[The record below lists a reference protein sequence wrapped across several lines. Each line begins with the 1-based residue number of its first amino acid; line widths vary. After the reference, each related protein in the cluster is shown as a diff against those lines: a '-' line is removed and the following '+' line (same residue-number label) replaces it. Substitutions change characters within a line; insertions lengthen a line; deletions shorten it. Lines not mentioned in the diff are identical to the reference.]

1 MSKKRLCTKCNIGF
15 LEHVEALGQVNC
27 SNCGEVVSQN
37 ALADTLPTAQDSHG
51 GRRRLMGSRVN
62 KRGPTG
68 TVPDANKRKGSL
80 YHNTNPRYRLRM
92 QTGLLISSA
101 LSEMVPK
108 NTIENIKAK
117 IEELFTTVE
126 HEEDF
131 KHKYRYGNGRHQFL
145 IAISMSYLV
154 IKTEAH
160 PITLREVLTR
170 FNEVHA
176 KHCVMASECSAHM
189 RYIQRKMKFV
199 QPMGRLSP
207 VKFFDRMLELLHL
220 HPDGVKLVLLSTK
233 NHVQFSGKEIIKK
246 RGQILLKVSK
256 HFQLSEGRN
265 PATILAACLYT
276 AARCSGYRL
285 ELNQVANHVHHAE
298 RVIKA
303 RVRELKKSV
312 LDFSKPVL
320 PFAQT
325 LTLNSIDY
333 AAPTTDPVKLEYG
346 STHISTRVE
355 SVLAWILDRFEALNC
370 LNEIKF
376 EENNFIE
383 GLKEEQGKKRSC
395 EENDSTASV
404 PKRRRQ
410 MFSLWS
416 APSHQLLHKKVQ
428 KRREVILAAIDS
440 IKETHPETAARVTK
454 LFKDSESQHTVHL
467 QEEPLSP
474 SQTLGGR
481 PTYCPRSKAAAFH
494 SKTKQREKA
503 KYDEDVEIVASI
515 LRNGKDVDL
524 EELLSLSKD
533 YNNLKKLEIDLEEKK
548 SGDNFDYAKTC
559 TDTNINAWGD
569 LDSLDKDIDK
579 YIFNA
584 EEAKQRE
591 ELQNILRNASTGA
604 NGSGALS

>member
-1 MSKKRLCTKCNIGF
+1 MSSKKLCTKCKVGI

-27 SNCGEVVSQN
+27 SNCGEVFSQN
-37 ALADTLPTAQDSHG
+37 ALADTLPTAQESHG

-92 QTGLLISSA
+92 QTGNLISSA
-101 LSEMVPK
+101 LSEMIPK
-108 NTIENIKAK
+108 NTIESIKAK

-126 HEEDF
+126 HEEDY

-154 IKTEAH
+154 IKSEAH
-160 PITLREVLTR
+160 PVSLREVLTR

-189 RYIQRKMKFV
+189 RYIQRKMKFA
-199 QPMGRLSP
+199 QPIGKLSP
-207 VKFFDRMLELLHL
+207 AKFFDRMLELLHL

-233 NHVQFSGKEIIKK
+233 NHTQFSGKATIKK

-285 ELNQVANHVHHAE
+285 ELSQVANHVHHAE

-320 PFAQT
+320 PFAQN

-346 STHISTRVE
+346 SKYTSNRVE

-376 EENNFIE
+376 EEQNAMDDP
-383 GLKEEQGKKRSC
+383 KEEVGKRSL
-395 EENDSTASV
+395 EDKDGNLT
-404 PKRRRQ
+404 KRRKLTT
-410 MFSLWS
+410 SLWS
-416 APSHQLLHKKVQ
+416 APSHQVLHKKVQ
-428 KRREVILAAIDS
+428 RRRVVILAAIER
-440 IKETHPETAARVTK
+440 IRATHPEVAERVTK
-454 LFKDSESQHTVHL
+454 LFEDSEPLHSVQL
-467 QEEPLSP
+467 KEEPISP

-481 PTYCPRSKAAAFH
+481 PMYCPKTKQAGTT
-494 SKTKQREKA
+494 SKTKQKEKA
-503 KYDEDVEIVASI
+503 KYDEDVEIVAS
-515 LRNGKDVDL
+515 LLKNGKFVDL
-524 EELLSLSKD
+524 EELLNLSKD

-548 SGDNFDYAKTC
+548 SGDHFNYVETC
-559 TDTNINAWGD
+559 TETNIDAWGD
-569 LDSLDKDIDK
+569 LESLDKDIDK

-591 ELQNILRNASTGA
+591 ELQNILRNASA
-604 NGSGALS
+604 SASGSGTLG

>member
-1 MSKKRLCTKCNIGF
+1 MSSKKLCTKCKVGI

-27 SNCGEVVSQN
+27 SNCGEVFSQN
-37 ALADTLPTAQDSHG
+37 ALADTLPTAQESHG
-51 GRRRLMGSRVN
+51 GRRRLMGARVN
-62 KRGPTG
+62 KRGQTG

-101 LSEMVPK
+101 LSEMIPK
-108 NTIENIKAK
+108 NTIENIKSK
-117 IEELFTTVE
+117 VEELFTTVE
-126 HEEDF
+126 HEEDY

-154 IKTEAH
+154 IKSEAH
-160 PITLREVLTR
+160 PVSLREVLTR

-199 QPMGRLSP
+199 QPIGKLSP
-207 VKFFDRMLELLHL
+207 EKFFDRMLELLHM

-233 NHVQFSGKEIIKK
+233 NHSQFSGKATIKK

-285 ELNQVANHVHHAE
+285 ELSQVANHVHHAE

-333 AAPTTDPVKLEYG
+333 AAPTSDPVKLEHG
-346 STHISTRVE
+346 SKSTSTRVE

-370 LNEIKF
+370 LNEVKS
-376 EENNFIE
+376 EKQNLYDN
-383 GLKEEQGKKRSC
+383 LKEEENRKRSS
-395 EENDSTASV
+395 EDSDMNLT
-404 PKRRRQ
+404 KRRKLTT
-410 MFSLWS
+410 SLWS
-416 APSHQLLHKKVQ
+416 APSHQVLHKKVQ
-428 KRREVILAAIDS
+428 RRRVVILAAIERLRS
-440 IKETHPETAARVTK
+440 THPEVAERVAK
-454 LFKDSESQHTVHL
+454 LFEESEPLHSVQL
-467 QEEPLSP
+467 REEPVSP

-481 PTYCPRSKAAAFH
+481 PIYCPKSRQGGTT
-494 SKTKQREKA
+494 SKTQKKEKA
-503 KYDEDVEIVASI
+503 KYDEDVEIVAS
-515 LRNGKDVDL
+515 LLKNGKFVDL
-524 EELLSLSKD
+524 EELLNLSKD

-548 SGDNFDYAKTC
+548 SGDHFNYVEIC
-559 TDTNINAWGD
+559 TETNIDAWGD
-569 LDSLDKDIDK
+569 LESLDKDIDK

-591 ELQNILRNASTGA
+591 ELQNILRNASATA
-604 NGSGALS
+604 TGSGAMG

>member
-1 MSKKRLCTKCNIGF
+1 MSSKKLCTKCKVGI

-27 SNCGEVVSQN
+27 SNCGEVFSQN
-37 ALADTLPTAQDSHG
+37 ALADTLPTAQESHG

-92 QTGLLISSA
+92 QTGNLISSA
-101 LSEMVPK
+101 LSEMIPK
-108 NTIENIKAK
+108 NTIESIKAK

-126 HEEDF
+126 HEEDY

-154 IKTEAH
+154 IKSEAH
-160 PITLREVLTR
+160 PVSLREVLTR

-189 RYIQRKMKFV
+189 RYIQRKMKFA
-199 QPMGRLSP
+199 QPMGKLSP
-207 VKFFDRMLELLHL
+207 AKFFDRMLELLHL

-233 NHVQFSGKEIIKK
+233 NHTQFSGKATIKK

-285 ELNQVANHVHHAE
+285 ELSQVANHVHHAE

-320 PFAQT
+320 PFAQN

-346 STHISTRVE
+346 SKYTSNRVE

-376 EENNFIE
+376 EEQNAVDDP
-383 GLKEEQGKKRSC
+383 KEEVGKRSL
-395 EENDSTASV
+395 EDKDGNLT
-404 PKRRRQ
+404 KRRKLTT
-410 MFSLWS
+410 SLWS
-416 APSHQLLHKKVQ
+416 APSHQVLHKKVQ
-428 KRREVILAAIDS
+428 RRRVVILAAIER
-440 IKETHPETAARVTK
+440 IRVTHPEVAERVTK
-454 LFKDSESQHTVHL
+454 LFEDSEPLHSVQL
-467 QEEPLSP
+467 KEEPISP

-481 PTYCPRSKAAAFH
+481 PMYCP
-494 SKTKQREKA
+494 KTKQKEKA
-503 KYDEDVEIVASI
+503 KYDEDVEIVAS
-515 LRNGKDVDL
+515 LLKNGKFVDL
-524 EELLSLSKD
+524 EELLNLSKD

-548 SGDNFDYAKTC
+548 SGDHFNYVETC
-559 TDTNINAWGD
+559 TETNIDAWGD
-569 LDSLDKDIDK
+569 LESLDKDIDK

-591 ELQNILRNASTGA
+591 ELQNILRNASA
-604 NGSGALS
+604 SASGSGTLG